1 MKKTKAALG
10 AVAILTVSVTAG
22 ALAATGALTGG
33 EAARSAQQVLEATE
47 DAAAGER
54 PATSYKA
61 DETTEVLL
69 DAEVS
74 ADDIVKIVKHGDHWH
89 VFTKD
94 GREIITYTD
103 PSKAG
108 SAADLGSTASVV
120 SAGELKSITGNGVV
134 RILKH
139 GDHYHIYTADGR
151 EFITYED
158 PSSLYPGI
166 SIGTYTGTH
175 GGHGSLAGGGLW
187 HRVGYG
193 PGVDGGRTGDVGNGA
208 SGALPEAPRVE
219 PAPAPGGPKLSFVQ
233 VVSLAELAKQPIV
246 KILKH
251 DDHYHAYTADGREFI
266 TYEDPSSV
274 FPGIK
279 IGTYT
284 GSHSGGSAGPKPSDP
299 VKPIKQDPNDPRRV
313 VKIEHHEDHWHI
325 HRADGTEEVTYTD
338 PSELYP
344 DIEIVEYDEGKG
356 HGSGPIEDS
365 ERFTYDE
372 VEAKLIVPLEYI
384 TYGNV
389 THTTGFDRDSQ
400 RFIIPHHDHYHY
412 VSIERIIQL
421 AKDPRDV
428 FHGHTARQ
436 VVATLKYLVLH
447 PESRPK
453 GENGWGSDAEIE
465 SPGGSDNGGSAG
477 HGDSGSDEADDEG
490 KVVVRI
496 VKEPTCWVLYYSNGE
511 TKVVFS
517 DPSASYPG
525 VKIEGSNPG
534 GSTGMTDDQIIEKY
548 SRAYGMTRDE
558 FEEILLELPYAPLSS
573 IVFND
578 DKTVVIHG
586 KKYDFKMPGA
596 PAAGAGSDEGASNGE
611 NAADSERDA
620 EALSPAPAS
629 SEAPAPA
636 APAAPSVEKAAAVQA
651 GSAEAPRDVVEGP
664 LVARAVEQR
673 VGSVELDQLS

>member
-22 ALAATGALTGG
+22 TLAATGALTGG
-33 EAARSAQQVLEATE
+33 EAARSAQQVLEASE
-47 DAAAGER
+47 GAAAGER
-54 PATSYKA
+54 PATAYKA

-151 EFITYED
+151 EFITYDD

-166 SIGTYTGTH
+166 SIGTYTGSH
-175 GGHGSLAGGGLW
+175 GGHGVFPGGGSW
-187 HRVGYG
+187 HRTGYS
-193 PGVDGGRTGDVGNGA
+193 PGGSGGHTGDAGNG
-208 SGALPEAPRVE
+208 GTVVVPGTPRVE
-219 PAPAPGGPKLSFVQ
+219 PVPAPGGPKLSFVQ

-246 KILKH
+246 RILKH
-251 DDHYHAYTADGREFI
+251 DDHYHAYTASGREFI
-266 TYEDPSSV
+266 TYDDPSAV

-279 IGTYT
+279 IGKYT
-284 GSHSGGSAGPKPSDP
+284 GSHAGGNTGSKPSDP
-299 VKPIKQDPNDPRRV
+299 VAPIKQDPNDPKRV
-313 VKIEHHEDHWHI
+313 VKIEHHVDHWHI
-325 HRADGTEEVTYTD
+325 HRADGTEEVTYDD

-344 DIEIVEYDEGKG
+344 DIEITEYDEDKG
-356 HGSGPIEDS
+356 RGSVPIEDD

-372 VEAKLIVPLEYI
+372 VEAELIVPLEYI

-389 THTTGFDRDSQ
+389 THTTGFDHERQ

-412 VSIERIIQL
+412 ASIDTIIRF
-421 AKDPRDV
+421 AKDDPNM
-428 FHGHTARQ
+428 FHGYTARQ

-447 PESRPK
+447 PESRPRGK
-453 GENGWGSDAEIE
+453 NGWGSDAEIE
-465 SPGGSDNGGSAG
+465 NPNGPGNGGHGGHGGSTD
-477 HGDSGSDEADDEG
+477 GDADDDDDT
-490 KVVVRI
+490 VVRI
-496 VKEPTCWVLYYSNGE
+496 VKEPTCWVLYYGNGE
-511 TKVVFS
+511 TKVVFR
-517 DPSASYPG
+517 DPSDDYPG
-525 VKIEGSNPG
+525 VTIEDSNSG

-558 FEEILLELPYAPLSS
+558 FEDILLELPYAPLSS

-578 DKTVVIHG
+578 DKTVIIHG

-611 NAADSERDA
+611 DAADSERDA